1 MLEIILLVGYT
12 IIFGGLYLIW
22 KYWYISKVD
31 KFTRGIEYIIFS
43 IWLVLVILWNYKF
56 PDAIP
61 FEDVFIAVCLSL
73 FVKSMEKRFNG

>member
-1 MLEIILLVGYT
+1 MGMKDMKKIKER
-12 IIFGGLYLIW
+12 
-22 KYWYISKVD
+22 KVI
-31 KFTRGIEYIIFS
+31 KHIIFS
-43 IWLVLVILWNYKF
+43 IWLILVILWNYKF